1 MANTGWI
8 KLHRSILN
16 WEWGDDPKSFKLFL
30 WLMIHVNYEPKK
42 WHGMVIQPGEIV
54 TSLDNISDATKLT
67 KREIRTRLDN
77 FEKTGEI
84 AKQTTNKFTKITL
97 SNWSKFQG
105 SDEDDENDLFKM
117 TNKRHS
123 NDIQMALTKE
133 RKKVRKKRTL
143 SGAVAPREDSS
154 PEFNSIENMRT
165 EQRIDSLAR
174 WGKVLSIWKSTEA
187 DYILKASC
195 EKYWMIYSKEFQEE
209 MVKFLEGLGPKS
221 NSLSG
226 LWISAMMK
234 NKCFHPGQIQI
245 EIQKKAG
252 TEVVKKPANVNRH
265 NTSSFN

>member
-16 WEWGDDPKSFKLFL
+16 WEWWDDEKSVKLFM
-30 WLMIHVNYEPKK
+30 WLMIHVNYETKK
-42 WHGMVIQPGEIV
+42 WQGLVLEPGEIV
-54 TSLDNISDATKLT
+54 TSLDHLSEATKLT

-77 FEKTGEI
+77 FVKTGEI
-84 AKQTTNKFTKITL
+84 AKQTTNKFTRITL

-123 NDIQMALTKE
+123 NDIQMPLTKE
-133 RKKVRKKRTL
+133 IKNKRKKRTL
-143 SGAVAPREDSS
+143 TGADAPRENSS

-165 EQRIDSLAR
+165 EQRIDSLTR
-174 WGKVLSIWKSTEA
+174 WNKVLSIWKSTEA

-195 EKYWMIYSKEFQEE
+195 EKYWMTYSKEFQQE
-209 MVKFLEGLGPKS
+209 MVQFLEGLGPKS
-221 NSLSG
+221 IHLSG

-234 NKCFHPGQIQI
+234 NKFFHPGQIQI
-245 EIQKKAG
+245 EIEKK
-252 TEVVKKPANVNRH
+252 VKPLTNNSPRH
-265 NTSSFN
+265 LKNDDKNF